1 MIISILV
8 LLLQGSVFLFVL
20 LQIIYL
26 FGANGFQDPDALL
39 EAMKQIPVWDF
50 EIFFANPFTKK
61 AFIVT
66 LICFCIY
73 AAIQLYPMLKFP
85 NIKSRYD
92 KSSYSRLLS
101 KQERK
106 RGTQRLFYDHKGEL
120 TTFRVE
126 CGLELLFGWILNLQN
141 QFCNHFHLPETRKWN
156 APQIR
161 FNCDTKQLEY
171 KKVKGGIPVIA
182 YRKYFLFGKYNRAYY
197 LGQGTHNFFLG
208 MTGRGKSMTFVL
220 TMLASMIMAGEIIV
234 VHDPKHELYAYMK
247 PLLKKYDYETIVIN
261 FDKPSQGHGWN
272 PLDYPYRKWKENL
285 KEKGLSKDEYDQANM
300 SIPDEL
306 LLDIANTIAYEE
318 DAKQPYFWQGA
329 AAMIAGA
336 ARLMFEEGV
345 DEYVNFKSI
354 KYLFQLGDDHSNG
367 RQTSIA
373 QYLKK
378 YRAVDSRSGEW
389 LSTYLESEGITKASL
404 KSVFQNKLNLVTG
417 TQDILEMTSHSTFDM
432 RDVFKKKTAIFLL
445 TQDEKSTYYPLVT
458 MFFKQLYEVGIK
470 ITRERPEGKLPIP
483 MNWVIDEMGLLPEIK
498 DIEAIYGAAKSR
510 GCCIYGFAQSPAQLR
525 SKYGNE
531 GAKIIFDNNEN
542 IIYLGSG
549 EAETKEFFQQRAG
562 TERIYDKNKN
572 SFIDRPLVTGERL
585 NQMEK
590 GRSLFTTVEWNPYI
604 AKLPQF
610 KEFTFATKPDW
621 NMATIEK
628 PEVKFFNI
636 QKELEYR
643 KIKKIEKEGIK
654 VVDFGGTLEV
664 DSDGN
669 IQQ

>member
-1 MIISILV
+1 M
-8 LLLQGSVFLFVL
+8 
-20 LQIIYL
+20 
-26 FGANGFQDPDALL
+26 
-39 EAMKQIPVWDF
+39 
-50 EIFFANPFTKK
+50 
-61 AFIVT
+61 
-66 LICFCIY
+66 
-73 AAIQLYPMLKFP
+73 
-85 NIKSRYD
+85 
-92 KSSYSRLLS
+92 
-101 KQERK
+101 
-106 RGTQRLFYDHKGEL
+106 
-120 TTFRVE
+120 
-126 CGLELLFGWILNLQN
+126 
-141 QFCNHFHLPETRKWN
+141 
-156 APQIR
+156 
-161 FNCDTKQLEY
+161 
-171 KKVKGGIPVIA
+171 
-182 YRKYFLFGKYNRAYY
+182 
-197 LGQGTHNFFLG
+197 
-208 MTGRGKSMTFVL
+208 
-220 TMLASMIMAGEIIV
+220 
-234 VHDPKHELYAYMK
+234 
-247 PLLKKYDYETIVIN
+247 
-261 FDKPSQGHGWN
+261 
-272 PLDYPYRKWKENL
+272 DYPYRKWKENL

-621 NMATIEK
+621 NMETIEK